1 MSTHAFSILSWF
13 IWFLFISL
21 GLIHSNKHLPF
32 PFMPPTSAFNY
43 LSDSRIVVTR
53 SDEKFEIIA
62 SCFWFSI
69 LIFLIQNLIQF
80 LHKLNVNCLLKIRF
94 LQFQPIQLEA
104 MPFRNRYVEVL
115 KKFYHVSIF
124 RLCFLFKQN
133 QNYLVYFLEGL
144 VDITFLQVFVC
155 LQHWLFQSRW
165 GEIFIILLG
174 VAFVHMY

>member
-1 MSTHAFSILSWF
+1 
-13 IWFLFISL
+13 
-21 GLIHSNKHLPF
+21 
-32 PFMPPTSAFNY
+32 MPPTSAFNY

-165 GEIFIILLG
+165 GEIFIILLS